1 MLHIIASLSLKVWK
15 RVFSFDKNNWLI
27 ADEKSFQP
35 SFPYFNHKS
44 ILIKLKTLSYR
55 PCYLMD
61 VAIIGLSVKLNC
73 FRELFSN
80 NLCVFFFNSTAS
92 ESIYFYS
99 VLTQELISIEAFLFT
114 TGFLKLKKTITHF
127 EPQKIGKTNN
137 NDCLGVS
144 L

>member
-15 RVFSFDKNNWLI
+15 RVFSFDENNWLI

-35 SFPYFNHKS
+35 SFSYFNHKS

-61 VAIIGLSVKLNC
+61 VAIKGFSVKLNC

-80 NLCVFFFNSTAS
+80 NLCVFFNSAS

-114 TGFLKLKKTITHF
+114 TGVLELKKTITHF

-137 NDCLGVS
+137 IDCLGVS

>member
-1 MLHIIASLSLKVWK
+1 
-15 RVFSFDKNNWLI
+15 
-27 ADEKSFQP
+27 
-35 SFPYFNHKS
+35 
-44 ILIKLKTLSYR
+44 
-55 PCYLMD
+55 MD
-61 VAIIGLSVKLNC
+61 VVIKGFSVKLNC

-80 NLCVFFFNSTAS
+80 NLCVFFNSTAS

-114 TGFLKLKKTITHF
+114 TGVLELKKTITHF

>member
-27 ADEKSFQP
+27 ADEKSFPP
-35 SFPYFNHKS
+35 SFSYFNHKS

-61 VAIIGLSVKLNC
+61 VAIIGFSVKLNC

-80 NLCVFFFNSTAS
+80 NLCVFFLTLLRAS
-92 ESIYFYS
+92 PSIFIVFWLRNWFQLRHS
-99 VLTQELISIEAFLFT
+99 CFT
-114 TGFLKLKKTITHF
+114 TGVLELKKTITHF

>member
-15 RVFSFDKNNWLI
+15 RAFSFDENNWLI

-35 SFPYFNHKS
+35 SFSYFNHKS

-61 VAIIGLSVKLNC
+61 VAIKGFSVKLNC

-80 NLCVFFFNSTAS
+80 NLCVFFNSTAS

-99 VLTQELISIEAFLFT
+99 VLTQEFISIEAFLFT
-114 TGFLKLKKTITHF
+114 TGVLELKKTITHF